1 MKRVIA
7 ITIAITILTLLTLAL
22 CGCGKAEAG
31 NHRLWILDGGATYGI
46 YVDNLT
52 GIQYLST
59 HQGGVCVMVDVA
71 GRPLIWEGEK

>member
-7 ITIAITILTLLTLAL
+7 ITILILLTFAM

-52 GIQYLST
+52 GIQYLIT
-59 HQGGVCVMVDVA
+59 HQGGVFVMVDAA
-71 GRPLIWEGEK
+71 GKPLIWEGAE